1 MANLDKSNIVNGGTI
16 ESSHLTDVYD
26 ALTGVTVYDNIST
39 TGTSSYAI
47 TASYAENAG
56 GATVDTG
63 SLLTTASVD
72 LNTITFTKGDASTFN
87 ITVNTG
93 SANSITDGTK
103 TLDFDG
109 SNNLQ
114 SNTTF
119 LPTVNSTYDLGSA
132 EQKWRHLYLSAN
144 SLYMSGSSGW
154 MTGSFDG
161 TNLKIN
167 NSPLIKSSV
176 TGSMVVGSA
185 NKVNSLSSD
194 AGQAPN
200 PTPLSLAGGSITL
213 EAGVGQVNAYSDL
226 LTDLTLGRNC
236 FITVTA
242 IDSTSGAFK
251 VSLNAGIIR
260 IDEIGGSS
268 NGTVNYIIMYQSL

>member
-1 MANLDKSNIVNGGTI
+1 MANLDKSNILNGGTI

-93 SANSITDGTK
+93 SANSITDGIR
-103 TLDFDG
+103 TLDFDD
-109 SNNLQ
+109 SNNLR
-114 SNTTF
+114 SNTNF
-119 LPTVNSTYDLGSA
+119 LPSLNDTFDLGSA
-132 EQKWRHLYLSAN
+132 DKKWRDLYLGDN
-144 SLYMSGSSGW
+144 SIYMSGSGGW
-154 MTGSFDG
+154 MTGSWDG
-161 TNLKIN
+161 TNFKIN

-176 TGSMVVGSA
+176 TGSMVVGST

-194 AGQAPN
+194 AGAEPTS
-200 PTPLSLAGGSITL
+200 TPLSLAGGNITL
-213 EAGVGQVNAYSDL
+213 EAGVGQVNSYFEILAGRV
-226 LTDLTLGRNC
+226 LGRNC

-242 IDSTSGAFK
+242 IDGTTGAFK
-251 VSLNAGIIR
+251 VSLIEGNIR

-268 NGTVNYIIMYQSL
+268 NGTVNYIIMYLPN

>member
-93 SANSITDGTK
+93 SANSITDGIK

-109 SNNLQ
+109 SNNLR
-114 SNTTF
+114 SNTNF
-119 LPTVNSTYDLGSA
+119 LPSLNDTFDLGSA
-132 EQKWRHLYLSAN
+132 DKKWRDLYLGDN
-144 SLYMSGSSGW
+144 SIYMSGSGGW
-154 MTGSFDG
+154 MTGSWDG
-161 TNLKIN
+161 TNFKIN
-167 NSPLIKSSV
+167 NSPLISSSV
-176 TGSMVVGSA
+176 TGSMVVGST
-185 NKVNSLSSD
+185 NKVNSLSSN
-194 AGQAPN
+194 AGQAPVS
-200 PTPLSLAGGSITL
+200 TPLSLAGGNITL
-213 EAGVGQVNAYSDL
+213 EAGVGIIGSYADL
-226 LTDLTLGRNC
+226 LVGLVLGRNC

-242 IDSTSGAFK
+242 IDGTTGAFK
-251 VSLNAGIIR
+251 VSLNEGGIR

-268 NGTVNYIIMYQSL
+268 NGTVNYIIMYLTN